1 MYAKLENGQIKFPP
15 KHLKEAGRYIANY
28 NHHDEALKEDG
39 WLEVVE
45 SEPEQ
50 REGYYPICKYRQ
62 DGDKI
67 IQEWDYVEDTEE
79 EDL

>member
-15 KHLKEAGRYIANY
+15 KHLKEAGRSIANY

-45 SEPEQ
+45 NEPEQ
-50 REGYYPICKYRQ
+50 RAGYSPICRYRQ

-67 IQEWDYVEDTEE
+67 KKEWDYVEISEE